1 MLYVVILVA
10 ILLLCLG
17 IHRYFNL
24 DNLTLK
30 YPSIIYLVISFI
42 LYFVAILQYR
52 VDSTMSEFLAHEI
65 LVTTIFGLLIFWT
78 LSQTNKT
85 KDTVVYTILIIIAS
99 IGAVLT
105 RSPQFGLNAS
115 MEMLIVRM
123 VLTTALAVGL
133 GGYVLYRQLKKP
145 VSESFPLLY
154 ILAFAYWV
162 MVAFW
167 M

>member
-24 DNLTLK
+24 DNLTVK

-52 VDSTMSEFLAHEI
+52 VDSSMSEFLAHEM
-65 LVTTIFGLLIFWT
+65 LMTSIFGLLIFWT

-85 KDTVVYTILIIIAS
+85 KDTVVYTVMILILSLIEVMTTSPQLGINATVEMFVVR
-99 IGAVLT
+99 IVLT
-105 RSPQFGLNAS
+105 AGMA
-115 MEMLIVRM
+115 I
-123 VLTTALAVGL
+123 GL
-133 GGYVLYRQLKKP
+133 GGYVLYRQLKRP

-154 ILAFAYWV
+154 VLAFAFWIMIAYWL
-162 MVAFW
+162 
-167 M
+167 

>member
-1 MLYVVILVA
+1 
-10 ILLLCLG
+10 
-17 IHRYFNL
+17 
-24 DNLTLK
+24 
-30 YPSIIYLVISFI
+30 
-42 LYFVAILQYR
+42 
-52 VDSTMSEFLAHEI
+52 MSEFLAHEI

-78 LSQTNKT
+78 LSQANKS
-85 KDTVVYTILIIIAS
+85 KDTIVYTILIVLAS

-123 VLTTALAVGL
+123 VLTTALAIGL
-133 GGYVLYRQLKKP
+133 GGYVLYRQLKRP